1 MKELGPLSYHIHEV
15 APLVKSRKLSPVELT
30 RAAIDHAERMQ
41 PTLKSFIT
49 LTPELALRQ
58 AQKLESM
65 LMRGEWLGPLHGIPV
80 GLKDMLLT
88 KGVLTTDGSKA
99 LEDYV
104 PDEDAPVVSR
114 IRAAGAVILGKENM
128 HEIGAGFLS
137 DNPWFGRVRN
147 PWDTERYAGGSS
159 GGSAANVAAHVTFAS
174 LGTDGGGSVRQPSA
188 VCGVVGMKATYGRV
202 SNLGCLEGVDPAN
215 FHVGPH
221 TRCVRDNAIVLRAI
235 AGDEPLDP
243 STVPVPVDDY
253 EGALGR
259 DISGLVMGIPQNYF
273 YEPLDAEVAEAVS
286 RAIAVLEEF
295 GVEIR
300 PVEMKHMELL
310 PLVQAASRASSFV
323 AYEDQ
328 LREARENFSSEER
341 HRMLSGQFVL
351 AKDHVRAQQ
360 ARRLIQ
366 KGWLEVMSEV
376 DFLATPTT
384 PAPAWRF
391 DDTSIALGDSQV
403 RVDSLEGSSAV
414 MGRNTSPG
422 NLVGVPGLSVP
433 CGFSSAGM
441 PIGLQ
446 LFGRPWEESLLYRV
460 AHRYERSAGQ
470 GRSVPPAV
478 EAALA

>member
-1 MKELGPLSYHIHEV
+1 
-15 APLVKSRKLSPVELT
+15 
-30 RAAIDHAERMQ
+30 
-41 PTLKSFIT
+41 
-49 LTPELALRQ
+49 
-58 AQKLESM
+58 
-65 LMRGEWLGPLHGIPV
+65 
-80 GLKDMLLT
+80 
-88 KGVLTTDGSKA
+88 
-99 LEDYV
+99 
-104 PDEDAPVVSR
+104 
-114 IRAAGAVILGKENM
+114 
-128 HEIGAGFLS
+128 
-137 DNPWFGRVRN
+137 
-147 PWDTERYAGGSS
+147 
-159 GGSAANVAAHVTFAS
+159 
-174 LGTDGGGSVRQPSA
+174 
-188 VCGVVGMKATYGRV
+188 
-202 SNLGCLEGVDPAN
+202 
-215 FHVGPH
+215 
-221 TRCVRDNAIVLRAI
+221 
-235 AGDEPLDP
+235 
-243 STVPVPVDDY
+243 
-253 EGALGR
+253 
-259 DISGLVMGIPQNYF
+259 
-273 YEPLDAEVAEAVS
+273 
-286 RAIAVLEEF
+286 
-295 GVEIR
+295 
-300 PVEMKHMELL
+300 MKHMELL
-310 PLVQAASRASSFV
+310 PLVQAASRANSFV

-328 LREARENFSSEER
+328 LREARENFSPEER

-351 AKDHVRAQQ
+351 AMDHVRAQQ

-470 GRSVPPAV
+470 GRSAPPAV